1 MDKKAIAEIRKLM
14 TPGHC
19 VIDRIRGCYVD
30 DNREILMEM
39 KETFLAMQEENVEK
53 YCEIFKKT
61 LSGKLGR
68 NLFNMEFPLEEEKE
82 GGRQNFLYRLQQSEL
97 KDEDLVSEFF
107 EKVIDTYEA
116 PGKYLV
122 LLVHGMYDIP
132 ARTSDG
138 AGLEDG
144 SDYVYSFLLCSFCPV
159 TERRDGLC
167 YDKDSGMFI
176 DKRGEWIV
184 QKPDQGFLFPAYND
198 RMPDLHSALYY
209 ARKENERHM
218 ELTDSLLG
226 ASLPMKQSDQA
237 DLFHTLVEET
247 LGRDCDFENVVGLQ
261 EAVSQ
266 MIEAHKDDPEPLQ
279 LEKADLRRVLS
290 ENGASQ
296 EVMEDFDDS
305 FDEAVGEGGTLMA
318 ENLVSSGN
326 LVVKSPS
333 VRISIKSDMR
343 AMLQTRII
351 DGREYLII
359 PVQDE
364 IEVNGIR
371 ILPKKQEGGPEDQAP
386 AGDEEIPF

>member
-1 MDKKAIAEIRKLM
+1 MDKKAIAEIRKLLS
-14 TPGHC
+14 PKHC
-19 VIDRIRGCYVD
+19 TIDRLRGIYVD

-53 YCEIFKKT
+53 YCDLFKKT

-68 NLFNMEFPLEEEKE
+68 NLFNLEFPLEEEKE
-82 GGRQNFLYRLQQSEL
+82 GGRQEFLYRLQQSEL

-107 EKVIDTYEA
+107 EKVVETYEA

-138 AGLEDG
+138 NDLEDG

-167 YDKDSGMFI
+167 YDSDSGMFI
-176 DKRGEWIV
+176 DKRGEWMV

-209 ARKENERHM
+209 ARKEEERHS
-218 ELTDSLLG
+218 ELTDGLLG

-237 DLFHTLVEET
+237 SLFSSLVEET
-247 LGRDCDFENVVGLQ
+247 LGRDCDYDNVVSVQ

-266 MIEAHKDDPEPLQ
+266 MIEEHKDDPEPLQ

-296 EVMEDFDDS
+296 DVMETFDES

-318 ENLVSSGN
+318 ESLVPSGN

-333 VRISIKSDMR
+333 VRISIKSDMKD
-343 AMLQTRII
+343 MLQTRVL
-351 DGREYLII
+351 DGREYLVI
-359 PVQDE
+359 PIQDE

-371 ILPKKQEGGPEDQAP
+371 ILPKKQGREDA
-386 AGDEEIPF
+386 AGEEEVPF

>member
-19 VIDRIRGCYVD
+19 VIDRIRGIYVD

-39 KETFLAMQEENVEK
+39 KETFLAMQEENAEK
-53 YCEIFKKT
+53 YCDIFKKT

-68 NLFNMEFPLEEEKE
+68 NLFNLEFPLEEEKE
-82 GGRQNFLYRLQQSEL
+82 GGRQEFLYRLQQSEL

-107 EKVIDTYEA
+107 EKVVETYEA

-138 AGLEDG
+138 NDLEDG

-167 YDKDSGMFI
+167 YDSDSGMFI
-176 DKRGEWIV
+176 DKRGEWMV

-209 ARKENERHM
+209 ARKEEERHS
-218 ELTDSLLG
+218 ELTDGLLG

-237 DLFHTLVEET
+237 SLFSSLVEET
-247 LGRDCDFENVVGLQ
+247 LGRDCDYDNVVSVQ

-266 MIEAHKDDPEPLQ
+266 MIEEHKDDPEPLQ

-296 EVMEDFDDS
+296 EVMETFDET

-318 ENLVSSGN
+318 ESLVPSGN

-333 VRISIKSDMR
+333 VRISIKSDMKD
-343 AMLQTRII
+343 MLQTRVL
-351 DGREYLII
+351 DGREYLVI
-359 PVQDE
+359 PIQDE

-371 ILPKKQEGGPEDQAP
+371 ILPKKQGREDA
-386 AGDEEIPF
+386 AGEEEVPF